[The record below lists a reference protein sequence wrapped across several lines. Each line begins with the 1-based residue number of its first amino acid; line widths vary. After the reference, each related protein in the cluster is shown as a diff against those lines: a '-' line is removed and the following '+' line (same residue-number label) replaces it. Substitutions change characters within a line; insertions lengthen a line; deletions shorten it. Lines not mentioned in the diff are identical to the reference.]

1 MHWSQANNSVAAS
14 ARYQLACLGDSNCLG
29 GQPGMGAN
37 ANPRIGSIAPSD
49 AWDLLQ
55 QDDSVVLV
63 DVRTT
68 AEWTFVGV
76 PDLSP
81 LGREAIFVEWAQWP
95 GMSPNTRFVEDL
107 AERMNGRP
115 ATAILFLC
123 RSGVRSLAAAEAV
136 DAAFQAQGLD
146 VGCIN
151 VSTGFEG
158 DLNAQKHRGGLSGWK
173 VEGLPW
179 RQA

>member
-1 MHWSQANNSVAAS
+1 M
-14 ARYQLACLGDSNCLG
+14 
-29 GQPGMGAN
+29 GMGTD
-37 ANPRIGSIAPSD
+37 PRISSVTPRE
-49 AWDLLQ
+49 AWDLLE
-55 QDDSVVLV
+55 QDARAVLV
-63 DVRTT
+63 DVRTL

-107 AERMNGRP
+107 TEKLAGWS
-115 ATAILFLC
+115 ATTILFLC
-123 RSGVRSLAAAEAV
+123 RSGVRSHSAAEAV
-136 DAAFQAQGLD
+136 DAAFTAAGLD

-151 VSTGFEG
+151 VSSGFEG
-158 DLNAQKHRGGLSGWK
+158 DLDDRKHRGGLGGWK

>member
-1 MHWSQANNSVAAS
+1 
-14 ARYQLACLGDSNCLG
+14 
-29 GQPGMGAN
+29 MGTGTD
-37 ANPRIGSIAPSD
+37 PRIATVTPSE
-49 AWDLLQ
+49 AWDLLK
-55 QDDSVVLV
+55 QDERSVLV
-63 DVRTT
+63 DVRTV

-76 PDLSP
+76 PDLSS
-81 LGREAIFVEWAQWP
+81 LSRETIFVEWAQWP
-95 GMSPNTRFVEDL
+95 GMSPNVRFVEDL
-107 AERMNGRP
+107 TEKLAGWQ
-115 ATAILFLC
+115 ATTFLFLC

-136 DAAFQAQGLD
+136 SQAYSAKGLD

-158 DLNAQKHRGGLSGWK
+158 DLSSDKHRGGIGGWK

>member
-1 MHWSQANNSVAAS
+1 
-14 ARYQLACLGDSNCLG
+14 
-29 GQPGMGAN
+29 MGTDTA
-37 ANPRIGSIAPSD
+37 PRITSVNPKD
-49 AWDLLQ
+49 AWDLLEQ
-55 QDDSVVLV
+55 EETAVLV

-68 AEWTFVGV
+68 AEWVFVGV

-81 LGREAIFVEWAQWP
+81 LGREAVFVEWAQWP
-95 GMSPNTRFVEDL
+95 GMSPNARFVEDL
-107 AERMNGRP
+107 TERLAGWP
-115 ATAILFLC
+115 ATTMLFLC

-136 DAAFQAQGLD
+136 DAAYRAKGLD

-158 DLNAQKHRGGLSGWK
+158 DLNAEKHRGGLGGWK